1 MVNEVTIKGS
11 RCGPFKPALE
21 LLKKGLI
28 EFPPIDLYQ
37 LKDYEK
43 AFSSKAFKAG
53 FIFNL
58 IYIGVYQY

>member
-1 MVNEVTIKGS
+1 M
-11 RCGPFKPALE
+11 GPLPALE

-43 AFSSKAFKAG
+43 ALVPRPLRLVLY
-53 FIFNL
+53 FNL
-58 IYIGVYQY
+58 IYIGVYQYIKILSKTNNI